1 MQFALSDDG
10 TKIEATPKARGL
22 CPLCGEPVLAR
33 CGNKYVHHWAHL
45 SGSECDSWSSR
56 ETQWHRKWKN
66 QFPKDWQEVTCTKDS
81 SEEVHRADV
90 KTNYG
95 LVLEFQ
101 HSKIE
106 EPDKIAREQ
115 FYKDMYWIVDLSKN
129 IERKKLLMRQL
140 ESNQYTHNRLVCV
153 NAAEVFL
160 NEWLNRDKIVIFD
173 YLGLEDQ
180 IEHSAYNDL
189 FCIIPSIG
197 RKTYAY
203 ILIFKRDVFIENIKN
218 GVLHTFL
225 KKYTTELNNILLAE
239 QMLLSGQIQI
249 VRKKKTKHPP
259 IKRSRHL

>member
-1 MQFALSDDG
+1 MKLAFSDDG
-10 TKIEATPKARGL
+10 TKIEPTPKARGL

-45 SGSECDSWSSR
+45 SGSECDSWSSP

-66 QFPKDWQEVTCTKDS
+66 QFPMDWQEVKCRNEA

-90 KTNYG
+90 KTDYG

-101 HSKIE
+101 HSVIE
-106 EPDKIAREQ
+106 EPDKQAREH
-115 FYKDMYWIVDLSKN
+115 FYKDMVWIVDLSKK
-129 IERKKLLMRQL
+129 IERKKLLQGQL
-140 ESNQYTHNRLVCV
+140 VKNKYTHNRLVCK
-153 NAAEVFL
+153 NAAEVFPQ
-160 NEWLNRDKIVIFD
+160 EWLNRGSIVVFD

-180 IEHSAYNDL
+180 IEGSVYNDL
-189 FCIIPSIG
+189 FCIIPTIG

-203 ILIFKRDVFIENIKN
+203 IQIFKREDFIENIKN
-218 GVLHTFL
+218 GVLHTFV
-225 KKYTTELNNILLAE
+225 KNYTTELNNILLGE

-249 VRKKKTKHPP
+249 VRKKNPHPP